1 MSAPIPA
8 PIPASVSANIPYS
21 PFRERLLSCLLPYF
35 LPLTAN
41 FNLARAEALETLESY
56 GARTRSEMINAM
68 RIISLSFASMDLLAA
83 TNGADMPPDMRL
95 HYIRHANSLART
107 CQQNENALAKR
118 LAADPP
124 PAVEQAGDPAGDP
137 AGDQAVEPIDDISA
151 AEVELMIQQ
160 TQAQIDAY
168 RKSAPNPRAIAELP
182 QQPWGSVIVTATAA
196 QNAPPHVA
204 PS

>member
-8 PIPASVSANIPYS
+8 PIPASISANIPYS

-124 PAVEQAGDPAGDP
+124 AAVERAVEQAV
-137 AGDQAVEPIDDISA
+137 DQAVEPIDDISD
-151 AEVELMIQQ
+151 AEVEAMVQQ